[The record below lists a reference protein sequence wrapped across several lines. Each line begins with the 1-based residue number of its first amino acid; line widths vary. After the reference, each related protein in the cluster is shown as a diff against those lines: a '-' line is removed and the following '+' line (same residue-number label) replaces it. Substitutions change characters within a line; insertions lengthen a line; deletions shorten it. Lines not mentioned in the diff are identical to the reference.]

1 MKTNDMTLTEIQQ
14 RIKLKFQLVELTMQE
29 IGDLN
34 KEILN
39 RINESKRKWE
49 DD

>member
-1 MKTNDMTLTEIQQ
+1 MKTNDMTLDEIQR

-29 IGDLN
+29 IGYLN
-34 KEILN
+34 NEILN